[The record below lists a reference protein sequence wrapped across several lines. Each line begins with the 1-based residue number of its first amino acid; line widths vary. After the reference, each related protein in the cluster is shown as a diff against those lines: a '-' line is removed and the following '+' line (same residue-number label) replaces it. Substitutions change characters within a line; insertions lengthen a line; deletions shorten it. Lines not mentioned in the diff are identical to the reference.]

1 MGKNAGTVALADIKC
16 YRDKERT
23 DLVAEFKSFPEVRK
37 FLNVQAVGD
46 SLERASESGK
56 PSRGYYWRVENFRYG
71 DRSEMNMESVVKNHE
86 IQETIIDEKL
96 KNFIGASKDYISKDK
111 FFQTLAENK
120 SKFVK
125 RFPLDKLLD
134 IPIEEYIVLKANYPE
149 TYNDTFTYWLER
161 KEEIGGAIGG
171 GNSSKFY
178 IYMDTSGKYCIGYG
192 SKKRYIEGDELKYEY
207 NELISKIVKPIE
219 LAKEDNIQGIKELN
233 PPLWNMVL
241 LKILSIYVPDK
252 FIDIYSS
259 SVLVPLAEI
268 LNLDID
274 KSPENIIEINYLATK
289 KLREMDEFKDWE
301 MFKLSNFVWET
312 ISKAPRKITY
322 WALGHNYD
330 GNNILPDLIEK
341 NKIAVGY
348 FEEDLSDVIINKRT
362 LKEYLKENNCD
373 NNIIK
378 TLSSF
383 SEIKKGDIVILKSS
397 YTKGEKRNVSVFKV
411 SAIAEVLEDVNSGY
425 EYDEKLHHTL
435 SVKWISKEVREI
447 EGINY
452 LGTLTKIK
460 NDKILDIILNST
472 NLPHELQESISN
484 EVDELNE
491 DNKNF
496 ILYGPPGTGKTY
508 NVINKALE
516 IIDTEGY
523 LEMTE
528 DNNREAILN
537 QYKEL
542 VDKGQVAFCTFHQS
556 YGYEEFIEGLKSDGK
571 GNFVTEDG
579 ILKRI
584 AYNAAYE
591 GLKDEYKEDEV
602 SYDHKK
608 LKVNNYINKEK
619 AFKEAKKFV
628 LIIDE
633 INRGNISKIFGELIT
648 LLEEDKRIGTS
659 NQIVVNLP
667 YTKEKFSLPNNL
679 YIIGRMNT
687 SDKSIA
693 QIDIA
698 LRRRFIFEEMM
709 PNYEVLDEV
718 DGIKLDELLI
728 TINERVE
735 FLLDR
740 DHLIGHAYFVNC
752 NSYSDIINVVINKI
766 IPLLQEYF
774 YGDNEKVGMILGGIG
789 LSEDDK
795 YIVYKEEK
803 LASKIFK
810 GFKNISDIGSK
821 EFFRVKSNIGI
832 EELKNIYED

>member
-207 NELISKIVKPIE
+207 HELISKIVKSIE
-219 LAKEDNIQGIKELN
+219 FAKEDNIEEIKELN

-241 LKILSIYVPDK
+241 LKILSIYMPDK

-259 SVLVPLAEI
+259 AVLVPLAEI
-268 LNLDID
+268 LNLDTD
-274 KSPENIIEINYLATK
+274 KSPENIIAINYLATK
-289 KLREMDEFKDWE
+289 KLKAMDEFKEWE

-312 ISKAPRKITY
+312 IRKVPRKITY

-348 FEEDLSDVIINKRT
+348 FEEDLSDVIINKRA
-362 LKEYLKENNCD
+362 LKEYLKEHNYD
-373 NNIIK
+373 NNTIK
-378 TLSSF
+378 TLTNF

-397 YTKGEKRNVSVFKV
+397 YTKGEKRNISVFKV
-411 SAIAEVLEDVNSGY
+411 SAIAEVLEDVTSGY

-435 SVKWISKEVREI
+435 PVEWISKEVREF

-460 NDKILDIILNST
+460 NDKNLNTILN
-472 NLPHELQESISN
+472 N
-484 EVDELNE
+484 
-491 DNKNF
+491 
-496 ILYGPPGTGKTY
+496 
-508 NVINKALE
+508 
-516 IIDTEGY
+516 
-523 LEMTE
+523 
-528 DNNREAILN
+528 
-537 QYKEL
+537 
-542 VDKGQVAFCTFHQS
+542 
-556 YGYEEFIEGLKSDGK
+556 
-571 GNFVTEDG
+571 
-579 ILKRI
+579 
-584 AYNAAYE
+584 
-591 GLKDEYKEDEV
+591 LKDEYKEDEV
-602 SYDHKK
+602 SYDDKK
-608 LKVNNYINKEK
+608 VKVNNYINKER

-659 NQIVVNLP
+659 NQIVANLP

-679 YIIGRMNT
+679 YIIGTMNT

-709 PNYEVLDEV
+709 PDYDVLDEI
-718 DGIKLDELLI
+718 DGIELDKLLI
-728 TINERVE
+728 EINERIE

-740 DHLIGHAYFVNC
+740 DHLIGHAYFVSC

-803 LASKIFK
+803 SASKIFK

-821 EFFRVKSNIGI
+821 EFFIVKSNIGI

>member
-207 NELISKIVKPIE
+207 HELISKIVKSIE
-219 LAKEDNIQGIKELN
+219 FAKEDNIEEIKELN

-241 LKILSIYVPDK
+241 LKILSIYMPDK

-259 SVLVPLAEI
+259 AVLVPLAEI
-268 LNLDID
+268 LNLDTD
-274 KSPENIIEINYLATK
+274 KSPENIIAINYLATK
-289 KLREMDEFKDWE
+289 KLKAMDEFKEWE

-312 ISKAPRKITY
+312 IRKVPRKITY

-348 FEEDLSDVIINKRT
+348 FEEDLSDVIINKRA
-362 LKEYLKENNCD
+362 LKEYLKEHNYD
-373 NNIIK
+373 NNTIK
-378 TLSSF
+378 TLTNF

-397 YTKGEKRNVSVFKV
+397 YTKGEKRNISVFKV
-411 SAIAEVLEDVNSGY
+411 SAIAEVLEDVTSGY

-435 SVKWISKEVREI
+435 PVEWISKEVREF

-460 NDKILDIILNST
+460 NDKNLNTILN
-472 NLPHELQESISN
+472 N
-484 EVDELNE
+484 
-491 DNKNF
+491 
-496 ILYGPPGTGKTY
+496 
-508 NVINKALE
+508 
-516 IIDTEGY
+516 
-523 LEMTE
+523 
-528 DNNREAILN
+528 
-537 QYKEL
+537 
-542 VDKGQVAFCTFHQS
+542 
-556 YGYEEFIEGLKSDGK
+556 
-571 GNFVTEDG
+571 
-579 ILKRI
+579 
-584 AYNAAYE
+584 
-591 GLKDEYKEDEV
+591 LKDEYKEDEV
-602 SYDHKK
+602 SYDDKK
-608 LKVNNYINKEK
+608 VKVNNYINKER

-659 NQIVVNLP
+659 NQIVANLP

-679 YIIGRMNT
+679 YIIGTMNT

-709 PNYEVLDEV
+709 PDYDVLDEI
-718 DGIKLDELLI
+718 DGIELDKLLI
-728 TINERVE
+728 AINERVE

-752 NSYSDIINVVINKI
+752 NSYSDIINVVSNKI

-774 YGDNEKVGMILGGIG
+774 YGDNEKVGMVLGGIG
-789 LSEDDK
+789 SSEDDK

-803 LASKIFK
+803 SANKIFK

>member
-1 MGKNAGTVALADIKC
+1 
-16 YRDKERT
+16 
-23 DLVAEFKSFPEVRK
+23 
-37 FLNVQAVGD
+37 
-46 SLERASESGK
+46 
-56 PSRGYYWRVENFRYG
+56 
-71 DRSEMNMESVVKNHE
+71 
-86 IQETIIDEKL
+86 
-96 KNFIGASKDYISKDK
+96 
-111 FFQTLAENK
+111 
-120 SKFVK
+120 
-125 RFPLDKLLD
+125 
-134 IPIEEYIVLKANYPE
+134 
-149 TYNDTFTYWLER
+149 
-161 KEEIGGAIGG
+161 
-171 GNSSKFY
+171 
-178 IYMDTSGKYCIGYG
+178 
-192 SKKRYIEGDELKYEY
+192 
-207 NELISKIVKPIE
+207 
-219 LAKEDNIQGIKELN
+219 
-233 PPLWNMVL
+233 
-241 LKILSIYVPDK
+241 
-252 FIDIYSS
+252 
-259 SVLVPLAEI
+259 
-268 LNLDID
+268 
-274 KSPENIIEINYLATK
+274 
-289 KLREMDEFKDWE
+289 MDEFKEWE
-301 MFKLSNFVWET
+301 MFKISNFVWET

-330 GNNILPDLIEK
+330 GDNILPDLIEK

-373 NNIIK
+373 NNTIK
-378 TLSSF
+378 TLTNF

-397 YTKGEKRNVSVFKV
+397 YTKGEKRNISVLKV
-411 SAIAEVLEDVNSGY
+411 SAIAEVLEDVISGY

-435 SVKWISKEVREI
+435 PVEWISKEVREI

-460 NDKILDIILNST
+460 NDKNLNIILNNT
-472 NLPHELQESISN
+472 NLSEELEESISN
-484 EVDELNE
+484 EEDELNE

-516 IIDTEGY
+516 IIDPEGY
-523 LEMTE
+523 LEMAE

-584 AYNAAYE
+584 SYNAAYE
-591 GLKDEYKEDEV
+591 GLKDKYKEDEV
-602 SYDHKK
+602 SYDDKK
-608 LKVNNYINKEK
+608 LKVNNYINKERT
-619 AFKEAKKFV
+619 FKEAKKFV

-659 NQIVVNLP
+659 NQIVANLP

-679 YIIGRMNT
+679 YIIGTMNT

-709 PNYEVLDEV
+709 PDYDVLDEI
-718 DGIKLDELLI
+718 DGIELDKLLI
-728 TINERVE
+728 AINERVE

-752 NSYSDIINVVINKI
+752 NSYSDIINVVSNKI

-774 YGDNEKVGMILGGIG
+774 YGDNEKVGMVLGGIG
-789 LSEDDK
+789 SSEDDK

-803 LASKIFK
+803 SANKIFK

>member
-1 MGKNAGTVALADIKC
+1 
-16 YRDKERT
+16 
-23 DLVAEFKSFPEVRK
+23 
-37 FLNVQAVGD
+37 
-46 SLERASESGK
+46 
-56 PSRGYYWRVENFRYG
+56 
-71 DRSEMNMESVVKNHE
+71 
-86 IQETIIDEKL
+86 
-96 KNFIGASKDYISKDK
+96 
-111 FFQTLAENK
+111 
-120 SKFVK
+120 
-125 RFPLDKLLD
+125 
-134 IPIEEYIVLKANYPE
+134 
-149 TYNDTFTYWLER
+149 
-161 KEEIGGAIGG
+161 
-171 GNSSKFY
+171 
-178 IYMDTSGKYCIGYG
+178 MDTSGKYCIGYG

-207 NELISKIVKPIE
+207 HELISKIVKSIE
-219 LAKEDNIQGIKELN
+219 FAKEDNIEEIKELN

-241 LKILSIYVPDK
+241 LKILSIYMPDK

-259 SVLVPLAEI
+259 AVLVPLAEI
-268 LNLDID
+268 LNLDTD
-274 KSPENIIEINYLATK
+274 KSPENIIAINYLATK
-289 KLREMDEFKDWE
+289 KLKAMDEFKEWE

-312 ISKAPRKITY
+312 IRKVPRKITY

-348 FEEDLSDVIINKRT
+348 FEEDLSDVIINKRA
-362 LKEYLKENNCD
+362 LKEYLKEHNYD
-373 NNIIK
+373 NNTIK
-378 TLSSF
+378 TLTNF

-397 YTKGEKRNVSVFKV
+397 YTKGEKRNISVFKV
-411 SAIAEVLEDVNSGY
+411 SAIAEVLEDVTSGY

-435 SVKWISKEVREI
+435 PVEWISKEVREF

-460 NDKILDIILNST
+460 NDKNLNIILNNT
-472 NLPHELQESISN
+472 NLSDELHESISN
-484 EVDELNE
+484 EEDELNE

-508 NVINKALE
+508 NVINEALE
-516 IIDTEGY
+516 IIDPEGY
-523 LEMTE
+523 SEIAE
-528 DNNREAILN
+528 ENNREAILN
-537 QYKEL
+537 KYKEL
-542 VDKGQVAFCTFHQS
+542 VDKGQIDFCTFHQS

-602 SYDHKK
+602 SYDDKK
-608 LKVNNYINKEK
+608 VKVNNYINKER

-659 NQIVVNLP
+659 NQIVANLP

-679 YIIGRMNT
+679 YIIGTMNT

-709 PNYEVLDEV
+709 PDYDVLDEI
-718 DGIKLDELLI
+718 DGIELDKLLI
-728 TINERVE
+728 EINERIE

-752 NSYSDIINVVINKI
+752 NSYLDIINVVINKI

-774 YGDNEKVGMILGGIG
+774 YGDNERVGMILGGIG
-789 LSEDDK
+789 LSKNDK
-795 YIVYKEEK
+795 SIVYREEK
-803 LASKIFK
+803 SAEKIFK
-810 GFKNISDIGSK
+810 GFKNISDLGSK
-821 EFFRVKSNIGI
+821 EVFRVKTEIGI
-832 EELKNIYED
+832 EELKNIYE

>member
-1 MGKNAGTVALADIKC
+1 MGKYSGTVALADIKC

-23 DLVAEFKSFPEVRK
+23 DLVAEFKGFPEVRE
-37 FLNVQAVGD
+37 FLNVKSVGD
-46 SLERASESGK
+46 SLERASETGK
-56 PSRGYYWRVENFRYG
+56 PSRGYYWRVENLRYG
-71 DRSEMNMESVVKNHE
+71 ARSEMNMESVVKNRE
-86 IQETIIDEKL
+86 SQETIIDEKL
-96 KNFIGASKDYISKDK
+96 RKFIEASKDYISKDK
-111 FFQTLAENK
+111 FFETLEDNK
-120 SKFVK
+120 SKFIE
-125 RFPLDKLLD
+125 RFPLEKLMD
-134 IPIEEYIVLKANYPE
+134 MPIEEYIVLKANYPD
-149 TYNDTFTYWLER
+149 TYNDVFTYWLER
-161 KEEIGGAIGG
+161 KKEIGGAIGG
-171 GNSSKFY
+171 GNASKFY
-178 IYMDTSGKYCIGYG
+178 IYMDATGKYCIGYG
-192 SKKRYIEGDELKYEY
+192 NNKRYIEGDELKYEY
-207 NELISKIVKPIE
+207 NELISKIVKSIE
-219 LAKEDNIQGIKELN
+219 FAKEDNIEGIKELN

-289 KLREMDEFKDWE
+289 KLRAMDEFKEWE

-312 ISKAPRKITY
+312 ISK
-322 WALGHNYD
+322 
-330 GNNILPDLIEK
+330 
-341 NKIAVGY
+341 
-348 FEEDLSDVIINKRT
+348 
-362 LKEYLKENNCD
+362 
-373 NNIIK
+373 
-378 TLSSF
+378 
-383 SEIKKGDIVILKSS
+383 
-397 YTKGEKRNVSVFKV
+397 
-411 SAIAEVLEDVNSGY
+411 
-425 EYDEKLHHTL
+425 
-435 SVKWISKEVREI
+435 
-447 EGINY
+447 
-452 LGTLTKIK
+452 
-460 NDKILDIILNST
+460 ST
-472 NLPHELQESISN
+472 RSISN

-516 IIDTEGY
+516 IIDPEGY
-523 LEMTE
+523 SEMAE

-542 VDKGQVAFCTFHQS
+542 VDKGQIAFCTFHQS

-602 SYDHKK
+602 SYDDKK

-619 AFKEAKKFV
+619 TFKEAKKFV

-659 NQIVVNLP
+659 NQIVADLP

-679 YIIGRMNT
+679 YIIGTMNT

-709 PNYEVLDEV
+709 PNYEILDEI
-718 DGIKLDELLI
+718 DGIELDKLLI

-789 LSEDDK
+789 SSKDDK
-795 YIVYKEEK
+795 YIVYREEK
-803 LASKIFK
+803 SASKIFK

-821 EFFRVKSNIGI
+821 EFFRVKSNITI

>member
-1 MGKNAGTVALADIKC
+1 
-16 YRDKERT
+16 
-23 DLVAEFKSFPEVRK
+23 
-37 FLNVQAVGD
+37 
-46 SLERASESGK
+46 
-56 PSRGYYWRVENFRYG
+56 
-71 DRSEMNMESVVKNHE
+71 
-86 IQETIIDEKL
+86 
-96 KNFIGASKDYISKDK
+96 
-111 FFQTLAENK
+111 
-120 SKFVK
+120 
-125 RFPLDKLLD
+125 
-134 IPIEEYIVLKANYPE
+134 
-149 TYNDTFTYWLER
+149 
-161 KEEIGGAIGG
+161 
-171 GNSSKFY
+171 
-178 IYMDTSGKYCIGYG
+178 MDNTGRYCIGYG
-192 SKKRYIEGDELKYEY
+192 NKKRYVEGDELKYEY
-207 NELISKIVKPIE
+207 NELISKIVKSIE
-219 LAKEDNIQGIKELN
+219 FAKEDNIEGIKELN

-289 KLREMDEFKDWE
+289 KLREMDEFKEWE

-330 GNNILPDLIEK
+330 GDNILPDLIEK

-348 FEEDLSDVIINKRT
+348 FKEDLSDVIINKRT

-397 YTKGEKRNVSVFKV
+397 YTKGEKRNISVFKV

-425 EYDEKLHHTL
+425 EYDEKLHHTIP
-435 SVKWISKEVREI
+435 VKWISKEVREI

-460 NDKILDIILNST
+460 NEKILDIILNNT

-516 IIDTEGY
+516 IIDPEGY
-523 LEMTE
+523 SEIAE
-528 DNNREAILN
+528 NNNREAMLN
-537 QYKEL
+537 KYKEL
-542 VDKGQVAFCTFHQS
+542 VYKEQIAFCTFHQS

-579 ILKRI
+579 ILKKI

-602 SYDHKK
+602 SYDDKK
-608 LKVNNYINKEK
+608 LKVKNHINKEK

-667 YTKEKFSLPNNL
+667 YTKEKFSLTNNL
-679 YIIGRMNT
+679 YIIGTMNT

-709 PNYEVLDEV
+709 PDYDVLDEI
-718 DGIKLDELLI
+718 DGIELDKLLI

-789 LSEDDK
+789 SSEDDK

-803 LASKIFK
+803 SANKIFK

>member
-1 MGKNAGTVALADIKC
+1 
-16 YRDKERT
+16 
-23 DLVAEFKSFPEVRK
+23 
-37 FLNVQAVGD
+37 
-46 SLERASESGK
+46 
-56 PSRGYYWRVENFRYG
+56 
-71 DRSEMNMESVVKNHE
+71 MNMESVIKNRE
-86 IQETIIDEKL
+86 SQGTIINEKL
-96 KNFIGASKDYISKDK
+96 RKFIEAAKDYISKDK
-111 FFQTLAENK
+111 FFEILKDNK
-120 SKFVK
+120 SKFIE

-134 IPIEEYIVLKANYPE
+134 MPIEEYIVLKANYPD
-149 TYNDTFTYWLER
+149 TYNDVFTYWLER
-161 KEEIGGAIGG
+161 KKEIGGAIGG
-171 GNSSKFY
+171 GNASKFY
-178 IYMDTSGKYCIGYG
+178 IYMDNTGRYCIGYG
-192 SKKRYIEGDELKYEY
+192 NKKRYVEGDELKYEY
-207 NELISKIVKPIE
+207 NELISKIVKSID

-289 KLREMDEFKDWE
+289 KLREMDEFKEWE

-378 TLSSF
+378 TITNF

-397 YTKGEKRNVSVFKV
+397 YTKGEKRNISVFKV

-425 EYDEKLHHTL
+425 EYDEKLHHTIP
-435 SVKWISKEVREI
+435 VKWISKEVREI

-460 NDKILDIILNST
+460 NEKILDIILNNT
-472 NLPHELQESISN
+472 NLPHEPQGSIFN

-516 IIDTEGY
+516 IIDPEGY
-523 LEMTE
+523 LEMAE

-591 GLKDEYKEDEV
+591 GLKNEYKENESNYED
-602 SYDHKK
+602 KK
-608 LKVNNYINKEK
+608 AKVNNYINKEK

-659 NQIVVNLP
+659 NQIVANLP

-679 YIIGRMNT
+679 YIIGTMNT

-709 PNYEVLDEV
+709 PDYEVLDEV
-718 DGIKLDELLI
+718 DGIELDKLLI
-728 TINERVE
+728 TINERIE

-740 DHLIGHAYFVNC
+740 DHLIGHAYFVSC

-803 LASKIFK
+803 SASKIFK

>member
-1 MGKNAGTVALADIKC
+1 
-16 YRDKERT
+16 
-23 DLVAEFKSFPEVRK
+23 
-37 FLNVQAVGD
+37 
-46 SLERASESGK
+46 
-56 PSRGYYWRVENFRYG
+56 
-71 DRSEMNMESVVKNHE
+71 MNMESVIKNRE
-86 IQETIIDEKL
+86 SQGTIIYEKL
-96 KNFIGASKDYISKDK
+96 RKFIEASKDYISKDK
-111 FFQTLAENK
+111 FFETLAENK
-120 SKFVK
+120 SKFVE

-134 IPIEEYIVLKANYPE
+134 MPIEEYIVLKANYPE
-149 TYNDTFTYWLER
+149 TYNDVFTYWLER

-171 GNSSKFY
+171 GNASKFY
-178 IYMDTSGKYCIGYG
+178 IYMDATGKYCIGYG
-192 SKKRYIEGDELKYEY
+192 NNKRYIEGDELKYEY
-207 NELISKIVKPIE
+207 NELISKIVKSIE

-289 KLREMDEFKDWE
+289 KLREMDEFKEWE

-378 TLSSF
+378 TITNF

-397 YTKGEKRNVSVFKV
+397 YTKGEKRNISVFKV

-425 EYDEKLHHTL
+425 EYDEKLHHTIP
-435 SVKWISKEVREI
+435 VKWISKEVREI

-460 NDKILDIILNST
+460 NEKILDIILNNT
-472 NLPHELQESISN
+472 NLPHEPQGSIFN

-516 IIDTEGY
+516 IIDPEGY
-523 LEMTE
+523 LEMAE

-591 GLKDEYKEDEV
+591 GLKNEYKENESNYED
-602 SYDHKK
+602 KK
-608 LKVNNYINKEK
+608 AKVNNYINKEK

-659 NQIVVNLP
+659 NQIVANLP

-679 YIIGRMNT
+679 YIIGTMNT

-709 PNYEVLDEV
+709 PDYEVLDEV

-728 TINERVE
+728 TINERIE

-740 DHLIGHAYFVNC
+740 DHLIGHAYFVSC

-789 LSEDDK
+789 SSEDDK

-803 LASKIFK
+803 SANKIFK

>member
-1 MGKNAGTVALADIKC
+1 MGKYSGTVALADIKC

-23 DLVAEFKSFPEVRK
+23 DLVAEFKSFPEVK
-37 FLNVQAVGD
+37 EFLKVTNVGT

-56 PSRGYYWRVENFRYG
+56 PSRGYYWRVENLRYG
-71 DRSEMNMESVVKNHE
+71 ARSEMNMESVVKNRE
-86 IQETIIDEKL
+86 SQETIIDEKL
-96 KNFIGASKDYISKDK
+96 RKFIEASKDYISKDK
-111 FFQTLAENK
+111 FFETLEDNK
-120 SKFVK
+120 SKFIE
-125 RFPLDKLLD
+125 RFPLEKLVD
-134 IPIEEYIVLKANYPE
+134 MPIEEYIVLKANYPD
-149 TYNDTFTYWLER
+149 TYNDVFTYWLER
-161 KEEIGGAIGG
+161 KKEIGGAIGG
-171 GNSSKFY
+171 GNASKFY
-178 IYMDTSGKYCIGYG
+178 IYMDNTGRYCIGYG
-192 SKKRYIEGDELKYEY
+192 NKKRYVEGDELKYEY
-207 NELISKIVKPIE
+207 NELISKIVKSIE
-219 LAKEDNIQGIKELN
+219 LAKEDNIEGIKELN

-259 SVLVPLAEI
+259 SVLIPLAEI

-289 KLREMDEFKDWE
+289 RLREMDEFKEWE
-301 MFKLSNFVWET
+301 MFKLSNLVWET
-312 ISKAPRKITY
+312 ISK
-322 WALGHNYD
+322 
-330 GNNILPDLIEK
+330 
-341 NKIAVGY
+341 
-348 FEEDLSDVIINKRT
+348 
-362 LKEYLKENNCD
+362 
-373 NNIIK
+373 
-378 TLSSF
+378 
-383 SEIKKGDIVILKSS
+383 
-397 YTKGEKRNVSVFKV
+397 
-411 SAIAEVLEDVNSGY
+411 
-425 EYDEKLHHTL
+425 
-435 SVKWISKEVREI
+435 
-447 EGINY
+447 
-452 LGTLTKIK
+452 
-460 NDKILDIILNST
+460 ST
-472 NLPHELQESISN
+472 RSISN

-516 IIDTEGY
+516 IIDPEGY
-523 LEMTE
+523 SEIAA
-528 DNNREAILN
+528 DNDRETILN
-537 QYKEL
+537 KYKEL
-542 VDKGQVAFCTFHQS
+542 VDKGQIAFCTFHQS

-602 SYDHKK
+602 SYDDKK
-608 LKVNNYINKEK
+608 RKVNNYINKEK

-659 NQIVVNLP
+659 NQIVANLP

-679 YIIGRMNT
+679 YIIGTMNT

-709 PNYEVLDEV
+709 PNYEILDEI
-718 DGIKLDELLI
+718 DGIELDKLLI

-789 LSEDDK
+789 SSKHDK
-795 YIVYKEEK
+795 YIVYREEK
-803 LASKIFK
+803 SANKIFK

-821 EFFRVKSNIGI
+821 EFFIVKSDITI

>member
-1 MGKNAGTVALADIKC
+1 MAHKLSIK
-16 YRDKERT
+16 YNRDKERT

-718 DGIKLDELLI
+718 YGIKLDELLI

>member
-1 MGKNAGTVALADIKC
+1 MGKKAGTVALADIKC

-207 NELISKIVKPIE
+207 HELISKIVKSIE
-219 LAKEDNIQGIKELN
+219 FAKEDNIEEIKELN

-241 LKILSIYVPDK
+241 LKILSIYMPDK

-259 SVLVPLAEI
+259 AVLVPLAEI
-268 LNLDID
+268 LNLDTD
-274 KSPENIIEINYLATK
+274 KSPENIIAINYLATK
-289 KLREMDEFKDWE
+289 KLKAMDEFKKWE

-312 ISKAPRKITY
+312 ISKDTR
-322 WALGHNYD
+322 
-330 GNNILPDLIEK
+330 
-341 NKIAVGY
+341 
-348 FEEDLSDVIINKRT
+348 
-362 LKEYLKENNCD
+362 
-373 NNIIK
+373 
-378 TLSSF
+378 
-383 SEIKKGDIVILKSS
+383 
-397 YTKGEKRNVSVFKV
+397 
-411 SAIAEVLEDVNSGY
+411 
-425 EYDEKLHHTL
+425 
-435 SVKWISKEVREI
+435 
-447 EGINY
+447 
-452 LGTLTKIK
+452 
-460 NDKILDIILNST
+460 
-472 NLPHELQESISN
+472 SISN
-484 EVDELNE
+484 EIDELNE

-516 IIDTEGY
+516 IIDPEGY
-523 LEMTE
+523 SEIAE
-528 DNNREAILN
+528 ENNRETILN
-537 QYKEL
+537 KYKEL
-542 VDKGQVAFCTFHQS
+542 VDKGQIDFCTFHQS

-591 GLKDEYKEDEV
+591 GLKDEYKEDEG
-602 SYDHKK
+602 SYDDKK
-608 LKVNNYINKEK
+608 VKVNNYINKER

-659 NQIVVNLP
+659 NQIVANLP

-679 YIIGRMNT
+679 YIIGTMNT

-709 PNYEVLDEV
+709 PDYDVLDEI
-718 DGIKLDELLI
+718 DGIELDKLLI
-728 TINERVE
+728 EINERIE

-752 NSYSDIINVVINKI
+752 NSYLDIINVVINKI

-774 YGDNEKVGMILGGIG
+774 YGDNERVGMILGGIG
-789 LSEDDK
+789 LSKNDK
-795 YIVYKEEK
+795 SIVYREEK
-803 LASKIFK
+803 SAEKIFK
-810 GFKNISDIGSK
+810 GFKNISDLGSK
-821 EFFRVKSNIGI
+821 EVFRVKTEIGI
-832 EELKNIYED
+832 EELKNIYE

>member
-1 MGKNAGTVALADIKC
+1 
-16 YRDKERT
+16 
-23 DLVAEFKSFPEVRK
+23 
-37 FLNVQAVGD
+37 
-46 SLERASESGK
+46 
-56 PSRGYYWRVENFRYG
+56 
-71 DRSEMNMESVVKNHE
+71 MNMESVVKNHE

-178 IYMDTSGKYCIGYG
+178 IYMDASGKYCIGYG
-192 SKKRYIEGDELKYEY
+192 DKKRYIEGDELKYEY
-207 NELISKIVKPIE
+207 HELISKIVKSIE
-219 LAKEDNIQGIKELN
+219 FAKEDNIEEIKELN

-241 LKILSIYVPDK
+241 LKILSIYMPDK

-259 SVLVPLAEI
+259 AVLVPLAEI
-268 LNLDID
+268 LNLDTD
-274 KSPENIIEINYLATK
+274 KSPENIIAINYLATK
-289 KLREMDEFKDWE
+289 KLKAMDEFKEWE

-312 ISKAPRKITY
+312 IRKVPRKITY

-348 FEEDLSDVIINKRT
+348 FEEDLSDVIINKRA
-362 LKEYLKENNCD
+362 LKEYLKEHNYD
-373 NNIIK
+373 NNTIK
-378 TLSSF
+378 TLTNF

-397 YTKGEKRNVSVFKV
+397 YTKGEKRNISVFKV
-411 SAIAEVLEDVNSGY
+411 SAIAEVLEDVTSGY

-435 SVKWISKEVREI
+435 PVEWISKEVREF

-460 NDKILDIILNST
+460 NDKNLNIILNNT
-472 NLPHELQESISN
+472 NLSDELHESISN
-484 EVDELNE
+484 EEDELNE

-516 IIDTEGY
+516 IIDHEGY
-523 LEMTE
+523 SEIAE
-528 DNNREAILN
+528 ENNREAILN
-537 QYKEL
+537 KYKEL
-542 VDKGQVAFCTFHQS
+542 VDKGQIDFCTFHQS

-602 SYDHKK
+602 SYDDKK
-608 LKVNNYINKEK
+608 VKVNNYINKER

-659 NQIVVNLP
+659 NQIVANLP

-679 YIIGRMNT
+679 YIIGTMNT

-709 PNYEVLDEV
+709 PDYDVLDEI
-718 DGIKLDELLI
+718 DGIELDKLLI
-728 TINERVE
+728 EINERIE

-752 NSYSDIINVVINKI
+752 NSYLDIINVVINKI

-774 YGDNEKVGMILGGIG
+774 YGDNERVGMILGGIG
-789 LSEDDK
+789 LSKNDK
-795 YIVYKEEK
+795 SIVYREEK
-803 LASKIFK
+803 SAEKIFK
-810 GFKNISDIGSK
+810 GFKNISDLGSK
-821 EFFRVKSNIGI
+821 EVFRVKTEIGI
-832 EELKNIYED
+832 EELKNIYE

>member
-1 MGKNAGTVALADIKC
+1 MGKYGGLVTLADIKC

-56 PSRGYYWRVENFRYG
+56 PSRGYYWRVENLRYG

-125 RFPLDKLLD
+125 RFPLYKLLD

-178 IYMDTSGKYCIGYG
+178 IYMDASGKYCIGYG
-192 SKKRYIEGDELKYEY
+192 DKKRYIEGDELKYEY
-207 NELISKIVKPIE
+207 HELISKIVKSIE
-219 LAKEDNIQGIKELN
+219 FAKEDNIEEIKELN

-241 LKILSIYVPDK
+241 LKILSIYMPDK

-259 SVLVPLAEI
+259 AVLVPLAEI
-268 LNLDID
+268 LNLDTD
-274 KSPENIIEINYLATK
+274 KSPENIIAINYLATK
-289 KLREMDEFKDWE
+289 KLKAMDEFKEWE

-312 ISKAPRKITY
+312 IRKVPRKITY

-348 FEEDLSDVIINKRT
+348 FEEDLSDVIINKRA
-362 LKEYLKENNCD
+362 LKEYLKEHNYD
-373 NNIIK
+373 NNTIK
-378 TLSSF
+378 TLTNF

-397 YTKGEKRNVSVFKV
+397 YTKGEKRNISVFKV
-411 SAIAEVLEDVNSGY
+411 SAIAEVLEDVTSGY

-435 SVKWISKEVREI
+435 PVEWISKEVREF

-460 NDKILDIILNST
+460 NDKNLNIILNNT
-472 NLPHELQESISN
+472 NLSDELHESISN
-484 EVDELNE
+484 EEDELNE

-516 IIDTEGY
+516 IIDPEGY
-523 LEMTE
+523 SEIAE
-528 DNNREAILN
+528 ENNREAILN
-537 QYKEL
+537 KYKEL
-542 VDKGQVAFCTFHQS
+542 VDKGQIDFCTFHQS

-602 SYDHKK
+602 SYDDKK
-608 LKVNNYINKEK
+608 VKVNNYINKER

-659 NQIVVNLP
+659 NQIVANLP

-679 YIIGRMNT
+679 YIIGTMNT

-709 PNYEVLDEV
+709 PDYDVLDEI
-718 DGIKLDELLI
+718 DGIELDKLLI
-728 TINERVE
+728 EINERIE

-752 NSYSDIINVVINKI
+752 NSYLDIINVVINKI

-774 YGDNEKVGMILGGIG
+774 YGDNERVGMILGGIG
-789 LSEDDK
+789 LSKNDK
-795 YIVYKEEK
+795 SIVYREEK
-803 LASKIFK
+803 SAEKIFK
-810 GFKNISDIGSK
+810 SFKNISDLGSK
-821 EFFRVKSNIGI
+821 EVFRVKTEIGI
-832 EELKNIYED
+832 EELKNIYE

>member
-1 MGKNAGTVALADIKC
+1 
-16 YRDKERT
+16 
-23 DLVAEFKSFPEVRK
+23 
-37 FLNVQAVGD
+37 
-46 SLERASESGK
+46 
-56 PSRGYYWRVENFRYG
+56 
-71 DRSEMNMESVVKNHE
+71 
-86 IQETIIDEKL
+86 
-96 KNFIGASKDYISKDK
+96 
-111 FFQTLAENK
+111 
-120 SKFVK
+120 
-125 RFPLDKLLD
+125 
-134 IPIEEYIVLKANYPE
+134 
-149 TYNDTFTYWLER
+149 
-161 KEEIGGAIGG
+161 
-171 GNSSKFY
+171 
-178 IYMDTSGKYCIGYG
+178 
-192 SKKRYIEGDELKYEY
+192 
-207 NELISKIVKPIE
+207 
-219 LAKEDNIQGIKELN
+219 
-233 PPLWNMVL
+233 
-241 LKILSIYVPDK
+241 
-252 FIDIYSS
+252 
-259 SVLVPLAEI
+259 
-268 LNLDID
+268 
-274 KSPENIIEINYLATK
+274 
-289 KLREMDEFKDWE
+289 MDEFKEWE

-330 GNNILPDLIEK
+330 GDNILPDLIEK

-373 NNIIK
+373 NNTIK
-378 TLSSF
+378 TLTNF

-397 YTKGEKRNVSVFKV
+397 YTKGEKRNISVLKV
-411 SAIAEVLEDVNSGY
+411 SAIAEVLEDVISGY

-435 SVKWISKEVREI
+435 PVEWISKEVREI

-460 NDKILDIILNST
+460 NDKNLNIILNNT
-472 NLPHELQESISN
+472 NLSEELEESISN
-484 EVDELNE
+484 EEDELNE

-516 IIDTEGY
+516 IIDPEGY
-523 LEMTE
+523 LEMAE

-571 GNFVTEDG
+571 GNFVTKDG

-584 AYNAAYE
+584 SYNAAYE
-591 GLKDEYKEDEV
+591 GLKDKYKEDEV
-602 SYDHKK
+602 SYDDKK
-608 LKVNNYINKEK
+608 LKVNNYINKERT
-619 AFKEAKKFV
+619 FKEAKKFV

-659 NQIVVNLP
+659 NQIVANLP

-679 YIIGRMNT
+679 YIIGTMNT

-709 PNYEVLDEV
+709 PDYDVLDEI
-718 DGIKLDELLI
+718 DGIELDKLLI
-728 TINERVE
+728 AINERVE

-752 NSYSDIINVVINKI
+752 NSYSDIINVVSNKI

-774 YGDNEKVGMILGGIG
+774 YGDNEKVGMVLGGIG
-789 LSEDDK
+789 SSEDDK

-803 LASKIFK
+803 SANKIFK

>member
-56 PSRGYYWRVENFRYG
+56 PSRGYYWRVENLRYG

-111 FFQTLAENK
+111 FFEILKDNK
-120 SKFVK
+120 SKFIE
-125 RFPLDKLLD
+125 RFSLDKLLD
-134 IPIEEYIVLKANYPE
+134 MPIEEYIVLKANYPD
-149 TYNDTFTYWLER
+149 TYNDVFTYWLER
-161 KEEIGGAIGG
+161 KKEIGGAIGG
-171 GNSSKFY
+171 GNASKFY
-178 IYMDTSGKYCIGYG
+178 IYMDNTGRYCIGYG
-192 SKKRYIEGDELKYEY
+192 NKKRYVEGDELKYEY
-207 NELISKIVKPIE
+207 NELISKIVKSID
-219 LAKEDNIQGIKELN
+219 LAKEDNIQGIKDLN

-241 LKILSIYVPDK
+241 LKILLIYVPDK

-312 ISKAPRKITY
+312 ISKDTR
-322 WALGHNYD
+322 
-330 GNNILPDLIEK
+330 
-341 NKIAVGY
+341 
-348 FEEDLSDVIINKRT
+348 
-362 LKEYLKENNCD
+362 
-373 NNIIK
+373 
-378 TLSSF
+378 
-383 SEIKKGDIVILKSS
+383 
-397 YTKGEKRNVSVFKV
+397 
-411 SAIAEVLEDVNSGY
+411 
-425 EYDEKLHHTL
+425 
-435 SVKWISKEVREI
+435 
-447 EGINY
+447 
-452 LGTLTKIK
+452 
-460 NDKILDIILNST
+460 
-472 NLPHELQESISN
+472 SISN
-484 EVDELNE
+484 EVDELNEE

-516 IIDTEGY
+516 IIDPEGY
-523 LEMTE
+523 LEMSE

-542 VDKGQVAFCTFHQS
+542 VDKGQIAFCTFHQS

-591 GLKDEYKEDEV
+591 GLKNEYKENESNYED
-602 SYDHKK
+602 KK
-608 LKVNNYINKEK
+608 AKVNNYINKEK

-659 NQIVVNLP
+659 NQIVANLP

-679 YIIGRMNT
+679 YIIGTMNT

-709 PNYEVLDEV
+709 PDYEVLDEV
-718 DGIKLDELLI
+718 DGIELDKLLI
-728 TINERVE
+728 TINERIE

-740 DHLIGHAYFVNC
+740 DHLIGHAYFVSC

-803 LASKIFK
+803 SASKIFK

>member
-1 MGKNAGTVALADIKC
+1 MGNKGRTACLADIKC

-23 DLVAEFKSFPEVRK
+23 DLVAEFKSFPEVK
-37 FLNVQAVGD
+37 EFLKVTNVGT

-56 PSRGYYWRVENFRYG
+56 PSRGYYWRVENLRYG
-71 DRSEMNMESVVKNHE
+71 ARSEMNMESVVKNRE
-86 IQETIIDEKL
+86 SQETIIDEKL
-96 KNFIGASKDYISKDK
+96 RKFIEASKDYISKDK
-111 FFQTLAENK
+111 FFETLEDNK
-120 SKFVK
+120 SKFIE
-125 RFPLDKLLD
+125 RFPLEKLVD
-134 IPIEEYIVLKANYPE
+134 MPIEEYIVLKANYPD
-149 TYNDTFTYWLER
+149 TYNDVFTYWLER
-161 KEEIGGAIGG
+161 KKEIGGAIGG
-171 GNSSKFY
+171 GNASKFY
-178 IYMDTSGKYCIGYG
+178 IYMDATGKYCIGYG
-192 SKKRYIEGDELKYEY
+192 NNKRYIEGDELKYEY
-207 NELISKIVKPIE
+207 NELIYKIVKSIE
-219 LAKEDNIQGIKELN
+219 FAKEDNIEGIKELN

-289 KLREMDEFKDWE
+289 KLRAMDEFKEWE

-312 ISKAPRKITY
+312 ISK
-322 WALGHNYD
+322 
-330 GNNILPDLIEK
+330 
-341 NKIAVGY
+341 
-348 FEEDLSDVIINKRT
+348 
-362 LKEYLKENNCD
+362 
-373 NNIIK
+373 
-378 TLSSF
+378 
-383 SEIKKGDIVILKSS
+383 
-397 YTKGEKRNVSVFKV
+397 
-411 SAIAEVLEDVNSGY
+411 
-425 EYDEKLHHTL
+425 
-435 SVKWISKEVREI
+435 
-447 EGINY
+447 
-452 LGTLTKIK
+452 
-460 NDKILDIILNST
+460 ST
-472 NLPHELQESISN
+472 RSISN

-516 IIDTEGY
+516 IIDSEGY
-523 LEMTE
+523 LEMAE

-602 SYDHKK
+602 SYDDKK

-659 NQIVVNLP
+659 NQIVANLP

-679 YIIGRMNT
+679 YIIGTMNT

-709 PNYEVLDEV
+709 PNYDILDET
-718 DGIKLDELLI
+718 DGIELDRLLN

-752 NSYSDIINVVINKI
+752 KSASDVINVIVNKVV
-766 IPLLQEYF
+766 PLLQEYF

-789 LSEDDK
+789 SSKHDK
-795 YIVYKEEK
+795 YIVYREEK
-803 LASKIFK
+803 SASKIFK
-810 GFKNISDIGSK
+810 GFRNIGDIGSK
-821 EFFRVKSNIGI
+821 EFFIVKSDITI

>member
-86 IQETIIDEKL
+86 IQETIMDEKL

-171 GNSSKFY
+171 GNASKFY
-178 IYMDTSGKYCIGYG
+178 IYMDNTGRYCIGYG
-192 SKKRYIEGDELKYEY
+192 NKKRYVEGDELKYEY
-207 NELISKIVKPIE
+207 NELISKIVKSID
-219 LAKEDNIQGIKELN
+219 LAKEDNIQGIKDLN

-241 LKILSIYVPDK
+241 LKILSIYMPDK

-259 SVLVPLAEI
+259 AVLVPLAEI
-268 LNLDID
+268 LNLDTD
-274 KSPENIIEINYLATK
+274 KSPENIIAINYLATK
-289 KLREMDEFKDWE
+289 KLKAMDEFKKWE

-312 ISKAPRKITY
+312 ISKDTR
-322 WALGHNYD
+322 
-330 GNNILPDLIEK
+330 
-341 NKIAVGY
+341 
-348 FEEDLSDVIINKRT
+348 
-362 LKEYLKENNCD
+362 
-373 NNIIK
+373 
-378 TLSSF
+378 
-383 SEIKKGDIVILKSS
+383 
-397 YTKGEKRNVSVFKV
+397 
-411 SAIAEVLEDVNSGY
+411 
-425 EYDEKLHHTL
+425 
-435 SVKWISKEVREI
+435 
-447 EGINY
+447 
-452 LGTLTKIK
+452 
-460 NDKILDIILNST
+460 
-472 NLPHELQESISN
+472 SISN
-484 EVDELNE
+484 EVDELNEE

-496 ILYGPPGTGKTY
+496 ILYGPPGTGKNY

-516 IIDTEGY
+516 IIDPEGY
-523 LEMTE
+523 SEIAE
-528 DNNREAILN
+528 ENNRETILN
-537 QYKEL
+537 KYKEL
-542 VDKGQVAFCTFHQS
+542 VDKGQIDFCTFHQS

-602 SYDHKK
+602 SYDDKK
-608 LKVNNYINKEK
+608 VKVNNYINKER

-648 LLEEDKRIGTS
+648 FLEEDKRIVTS
-659 NQIVVNLP
+659 NQIVANLP

-679 YIIGRMNT
+679 YIIGTMNT

-709 PNYEVLDEV
+709 PDYDVLDEI
-718 DGIKLDELLI
+718 DGIELDKLLI
-728 TINERVE
+728 EINERIE

-752 NSYSDIINVVINKI
+752 NSYLDIINVVINKI

-774 YGDNEKVGMILGGIG
+774 YGDNERVGMILGGIG
-789 LSEDDK
+789 LSKNDK
-795 YIVYKEEK
+795 SIVYREEK
-803 LASKIFK
+803 SAEKIFK
-810 GFKNISDIGSK
+810 GFKNISDLGSK
-821 EFFRVKSNIGI
+821 EVFRVKTEIGI
-832 EELKNIYED
+832 EELKNIYE

>member
-1 MGKNAGTVALADIKC
+1 MPLEKN
-16 YRDKERT
+16 
-23 DLVAEFKSFPEVRK
+23 
-37 FLNVQAVGD
+37 
-46 SLERASESGK
+46 
-56 PSRGYYWRVENFRYG
+56 
-71 DRSEMNMESVVKNHE
+71 
-86 IQETIIDEKL
+86 
-96 KNFIGASKDYISKDK
+96 
-111 FFQTLAENK
+111 
-120 SKFVK
+120 
-125 RFPLDKLLD
+125 
-134 IPIEEYIVLKANYPE
+134 
-149 TYNDTFTYWLER
+149 
-161 KEEIGGAIGG
+161 
-171 GNSSKFY
+171 
-178 IYMDTSGKYCIGYG
+178 CIGYG
-192 SKKRYIEGDELKYEY
+192 DKKRYIEGDELKYEY
-207 NELISKIVKPIE
+207 HELISKIVKSIE
-219 LAKEDNIQGIKELN
+219 FAKEDNIEEIKELN

-259 SVLVPLAEI
+259 AVLVPLAEI
-268 LNLDID
+268 LNLDTD
-274 KSPENIIEINYLATK
+274 KSPENIIAINYLSTK
-289 KLREMDEFKDWE
+289 KLKAMDEFKEWE

-312 ISKAPRKITY
+312 IRKVPRKITY

-348 FEEDLSDVIINKRT
+348 FEEDLSDVIINKRA
-362 LKEYLKENNCD
+362 LKEYLKEHNYD
-373 NNIIK
+373 NNTIK
-378 TLSSF
+378 TLTNF

-397 YTKGEKRNVSVFKV
+397 YTKGEKRNISVFKV
-411 SAIAEVLEDVNSGY
+411 SAIAEVLEDVTSGY

-435 SVKWISKEVREI
+435 PVEWISKEVREF

-460 NDKILDIILNST
+460 NDKNLNIILNNT
-472 NLPHELQESISN
+472 NLSDELHESISN
-484 EVDELNE
+484 EEDELNE

-496 ILYGPPGTGKTY
+496 ILYGHPGTGKTY

-516 IIDTEGY
+516 IIDPEGY
-523 LEMTE
+523 SEIAE
-528 DNNREAILN
+528 ENNREAILN
-537 QYKEL
+537 KYKEL
-542 VDKGQVAFCTFHQS
+542 VDKGQIDFCTFHQS

-602 SYDHKK
+602 SYDDKK
-608 LKVNNYINKEK
+608 VKVNNYINKER

-659 NQIVVNLP
+659 NQIVANLL

-679 YIIGRMNT
+679 YIIGTMNT

-709 PNYEVLDEV
+709 PDYDVLDEI
-718 DGIKLDELLI
+718 DGIELDKLLI
-728 TINERVE
+728 EINERIE

-752 NSYSDIINVVINKI
+752 NSYLDIINVVINKI

-774 YGDNEKVGMILGGIG
+774 YGDNERVGMILGGI
-789 LSEDDK
+789 
-795 YIVYKEEK
+795 
-803 LASKIFK
+803 
-810 GFKNISDIGSK
+810 
-821 EFFRVKSNIGI
+821 
-832 EELKNIYED
+832 

>member
-56 PSRGYYWRVENFRYG
+56 PSRGYYWRVENLRYG
-71 DRSEMNMESVVKNHE
+71 ARSEMNMESVIKNRE
-86 IQETIIDEKL
+86 SQGTIIYEKL
-96 KNFIGASKDYISKDK
+96 RKFIEASKDYISKDK
-111 FFQTLAENK
+111 FFETLEDNK
-120 SKFVK
+120 SKFIE
-125 RFPLDKLLD
+125 RFPLEKLMD
-134 IPIEEYIVLKANYPE
+134 MPIEEYIVLKANYPD
-149 TYNDTFTYWLER
+149 TYNDVFTYWLER
-161 KEEIGGAIGG
+161 KKEIGGAIGG
-171 GNSSKFY
+171 GNASKFY
-178 IYMDTSGKYCIGYG
+178 IYMDATGKYCIGYG
-192 SKKRYIEGDELKYEY
+192 NNKRYIEGDELKYEY
-207 NELISKIVKPIE
+207 NELISKIVKSIE
-219 LAKEDNIQGIKELN
+219 FAKEDNIEGIKELN

-289 KLREMDEFKDWE
+289 KLRAMDEFKEWE

-312 ISKAPRKITY
+312 ISK
-322 WALGHNYD
+322 
-330 GNNILPDLIEK
+330 
-341 NKIAVGY
+341 
-348 FEEDLSDVIINKRT
+348 
-362 LKEYLKENNCD
+362 
-373 NNIIK
+373 
-378 TLSSF
+378 
-383 SEIKKGDIVILKSS
+383 
-397 YTKGEKRNVSVFKV
+397 
-411 SAIAEVLEDVNSGY
+411 
-425 EYDEKLHHTL
+425 
-435 SVKWISKEVREI
+435 
-447 EGINY
+447 
-452 LGTLTKIK
+452 
-460 NDKILDIILNST
+460 ST
-472 NLPHELQESISN
+472 RSISN

-516 IIDTEGY
+516 IIDPEGY
-523 LEMTE
+523 SEMAE

-542 VDKGQVAFCTFHQS
+542 VDKGQIAFCTFHQS

-579 ILKRI
+579 ILKTI
-584 AYNAAYE
+584 SYNAAYE
-591 GLKDEYKEDEV
+591 ALKDEYKEEEED
-602 SYDHKK
+602 YLDKK
-608 LKVNNYINKEK
+608 LKVNEFINKEK

-633 INRGNISKIFGELIT
+633 INRGNISKVFGELIT

-667 YTKEKFSLPNNL
+667 YTKEKFSIPNNL
-679 YIIGRMNT
+679 YIIGTMNT

-709 PNYEVLDEV
+709 PNYDILDET
-718 DGIKLDELLI
+718 DGIELDRLLN

-752 NSYSDIINVVINKI
+752 KSASDVINVIVNKVV
-766 IPLLQEYF
+766 PLLQEYF

-789 LSEDDK
+789 SSKHDK
-795 YIVYKEEK
+795 YIVYREEK
-803 LASKIFK
+803 SANKIFK
-810 GFKNISDIGSK
+810 GFRNIGDIGSK
-821 EFFRVKSNIGI
+821 EFFIVKSDITI

>member
-56 PSRGYYWRVENFRYG
+56 PSRGYYWRVENLRYG
-71 DRSEMNMESVVKNHE
+71 ARSEMNMESVIKNRE
-86 IQETIIDEKL
+86 SQGTIIYEKL
-96 KNFIGASKDYISKDK
+96 RKFIEASKDYISKDK
-111 FFQTLAENK
+111 FFETLEDNK
-120 SKFVK
+120 SKFIE
-125 RFPLDKLLD
+125 RFPLEKLMD
-134 IPIEEYIVLKANYPE
+134 MPIEEYIVLKANYPD
-149 TYNDTFTYWLER
+149 TYNDVFTYWLER
-161 KEEIGGAIGG
+161 KKEIGGAIGG
-171 GNSSKFY
+171 GNASKFY
-178 IYMDTSGKYCIGYG
+178 IYMDATGKYCIGYG
-192 SKKRYIEGDELKYEY
+192 NNKRYIEGDELKYEY
-207 NELISKIVKPIE
+207 NELISKIVKSIE
-219 LAKEDNIQGIKELN
+219 FAKEDNIEGIKELN

-289 KLREMDEFKDWE
+289 KLRAMDEFKEWE

-312 ISKAPRKITY
+312 ISK
-322 WALGHNYD
+322 
-330 GNNILPDLIEK
+330 
-341 NKIAVGY
+341 
-348 FEEDLSDVIINKRT
+348 
-362 LKEYLKENNCD
+362 
-373 NNIIK
+373 
-378 TLSSF
+378 
-383 SEIKKGDIVILKSS
+383 
-397 YTKGEKRNVSVFKV
+397 
-411 SAIAEVLEDVNSGY
+411 
-425 EYDEKLHHTL
+425 
-435 SVKWISKEVREI
+435 
-447 EGINY
+447 
-452 LGTLTKIK
+452 
-460 NDKILDIILNST
+460 ST
-472 NLPHELQESISN
+472 RSISN

-516 IIDTEGY
+516 IIDPEGY
-523 LEMTE
+523 SEMAE

-542 VDKGQVAFCTFHQS
+542 VDKGQIAFCTFHQS

-579 ILKRI
+579 ILKTI
-584 AYNAAYE
+584 SYNAAYE
-591 GLKDEYKEDEV
+591 ALKDEYKEEEED
-602 SYDHKK
+602 YLDKK
-608 LKVNNYINKEK
+608 LKVNEFINKEK

-633 INRGNISKIFGELIT
+633 INRGNISKVFGELIT

-667 YTKEKFSLPNNL
+667 YTKEKFSIPNNL
-679 YIIGRMNT
+679 YIIGTMNT

-709 PNYEVLDEV
+709 PNYDILDET
-718 DGIKLDELLI
+718 DGIELDRLLN

-752 NSYSDIINVVINKI
+752 KSASDVINVIVNKVV
-766 IPLLQEYF
+766 PLLQEYF
-774 YGDNEKVGMILGGIG
+774 YGDNEKVGMILG
-789 LSEDDK
+789 
-795 YIVYKEEK
+795 
-803 LASKIFK
+803 
-810 GFKNISDIGSK
+810 
-821 EFFRVKSNIGI
+821 
-832 EELKNIYED
+832 

>member
-1 MGKNAGTVALADIKC
+1 
-16 YRDKERT
+16 
-23 DLVAEFKSFPEVRK
+23 
-37 FLNVQAVGD
+37 
-46 SLERASESGK
+46 
-56 PSRGYYWRVENFRYG
+56 
-71 DRSEMNMESVVKNHE
+71 MNMESVIKNRE
-86 IQETIIDEKL
+86 SQGTIIYEKL
-96 KNFIGASKDYISKDK
+96 RKFIEASKDYISKDK
-111 FFQTLAENK
+111 FFETLAENK
-120 SKFVK
+120 SKFVE

-134 IPIEEYIVLKANYPE
+134 MPIEEYIVLKANYPE
-149 TYNDTFTYWLER
+149 TYNDVFTYWLER

-171 GNSSKFY
+171 GNASKFY
-178 IYMDTSGKYCIGYG
+178 IYMDATGKYCIGYG
-192 SKKRYIEGDELKYEY
+192 NNKRYIEGNELKYEY
-207 NELISKIVKPIE
+207 NELISKIVKSIE

-289 KLREMDEFKDWE
+289 KLREMDEFKEWE

-378 TLSSF
+378 TITNF

-397 YTKGEKRNVSVFKV
+397 YTKGEKRNISVFKV

-425 EYDEKLHHTL
+425 EYDEKLHHTIP
-435 SVKWISKEVREI
+435 VKWISKEVREI

-460 NDKILDIILNST
+460 NEKILDIILNNT
-472 NLPHELQESISN
+472 NLPHEPQGSIFN

-516 IIDTEGY
+516 IIDPEGY
-523 LEMTE
+523 LEMAE

-591 GLKDEYKEDEV
+591 GLKNEYKENESNYED
-602 SYDHKK
+602 KK
-608 LKVNNYINKEK
+608 AKVNNYINKEK

-659 NQIVVNLP
+659 NQIVANLP

-679 YIIGRMNT
+679 YIIGTMNT

-709 PNYEVLDEV
+709 PDYEVLDEV

-728 TINERVE
+728 TINERIE

-740 DHLIGHAYFVNC
+740 DHLIGHAYFVSC

-789 LSEDDK
+789 SSEDDK

-803 LASKIFK
+803 SANKIFK

>member
-1 MGKNAGTVALADIKC
+1 MGNKCGTVCLADIKC

-23 DLVAEFKSFPEVRK
+23 DLVAEFKSFPEVK
-37 FLNVQAVGD
+37 EFLKVTNVGT

-56 PSRGYYWRVENFRYG
+56 PSRGYYWRVENLRYG
-71 DRSEMNMESVVKNHE
+71 ARPEMNMESVIKNRE
-86 IQETIIDEKL
+86 SKGTIIDEKL
-96 KNFIGASKDYISKDK
+96 RKFIESAKDYISKDS
-111 FFQTLAENK
+111 FFETLEDNK
-120 SKFVK
+120 SKFTE

-149 TYNDTFTYWLER
+149 TYNDVFTYWLER
-161 KEEIGGAIGG
+161 KKEIGGAIGG
-171 GNSSKFY
+171 GNASKFY
-178 IYMDTSGKYCIGYG
+178 IYMDNTGRYCIGYG
-192 SKKRYIEGDELKYEY
+192 NKKRYVEGDELKYEY
-207 NELISKIVKPIE
+207 NELISKIVKSIE
-219 LAKEDNIQGIKELN
+219 FAKEDNIEGIKELN

-289 KLREMDEFKDWE
+289 KLRAMDEFKEWE

-312 ISKAPRKITY
+312 ISK
-322 WALGHNYD
+322 
-330 GNNILPDLIEK
+330 
-341 NKIAVGY
+341 
-348 FEEDLSDVIINKRT
+348 
-362 LKEYLKENNCD
+362 
-373 NNIIK
+373 
-378 TLSSF
+378 
-383 SEIKKGDIVILKSS
+383 
-397 YTKGEKRNVSVFKV
+397 
-411 SAIAEVLEDVNSGY
+411 
-425 EYDEKLHHTL
+425 
-435 SVKWISKEVREI
+435 
-447 EGINY
+447 
-452 LGTLTKIK
+452 
-460 NDKILDIILNST
+460 ST
-472 NLPHELQESISN
+472 RSISN

-516 IIDTEGY
+516 IIDPEGY
-523 LEMTE
+523 SEMAE

-542 VDKGQVAFCTFHQS
+542 VDKGQIAFCTFHQS

-602 SYDHKK
+602 SYDDKK

-659 NQIVVNLP
+659 NQIVANLP

-679 YIIGRMNT
+679 YIIGTMNT

-709 PNYEVLDEV
+709 PDYEVLDEV
-718 DGIKLDELLI
+718 DGIELDKLLI
-728 TINERVE
+728 AINERVE

-789 LSEDDK
+789 SSEDDK
-795 YIVYKEEK
+795 YIVYREEK
-803 LASKIFK
+803 SANKIFK

>member
-1 MGKNAGTVALADIKC
+1 
-16 YRDKERT
+16 
-23 DLVAEFKSFPEVRK
+23 
-37 FLNVQAVGD
+37 
-46 SLERASESGK
+46 
-56 PSRGYYWRVENFRYG
+56 
-71 DRSEMNMESVVKNHE
+71 
-86 IQETIIDEKL
+86 
-96 KNFIGASKDYISKDK
+96 
-111 FFQTLAENK
+111 
-120 SKFVK
+120 
-125 RFPLDKLLD
+125 
-134 IPIEEYIVLKANYPE
+134 
-149 TYNDTFTYWLER
+149 
-161 KEEIGGAIGG
+161 
-171 GNSSKFY
+171 
-178 IYMDTSGKYCIGYG
+178 
-192 SKKRYIEGDELKYEY
+192 
-207 NELISKIVKPIE
+207 
-219 LAKEDNIQGIKELN
+219 
-233 PPLWNMVL
+233 
-241 LKILSIYVPDK
+241 
-252 FIDIYSS
+252 
-259 SVLVPLAEI
+259 
-268 LNLDID
+268 
-274 KSPENIIEINYLATK
+274 
-289 KLREMDEFKDWE
+289 MDEFKEWE

-330 GNNILPDLIEK
+330 GDNILPDLIEK

-373 NNIIK
+373 NNTIK
-378 TLSSF
+378 TLTNF

-397 YTKGEKRNVSVFKV
+397 YTKGEKRNISVLKV
-411 SAIAEVLEDVNSGY
+411 SAIAEVLEDVISGY

-435 SVKWISKEVREI
+435 PVEWISKEVREI

-460 NDKILDIILNST
+460 NDKNLNIILNNT
-472 NLPHELQESISN
+472 NLSEELEESISN
-484 EVDELNE
+484 EEDELNE

-516 IIDTEGY
+516 IIDPEGY
-523 LEMTE
+523 LEMAE

-584 AYNAAYE
+584 SYNAAYE
-591 GLKDEYKEDEV
+591 GLKDKYKEDEV
-602 SYDHKK
+602 SYDDKK
-608 LKVNNYINKEK
+608 LKVNNYINKERT
-619 AFKEAKKFV
+619 FKEAKKFV

-659 NQIVVNLP
+659 NQIIANLP

-679 YIIGRMNT
+679 YIIGTMNT

-709 PNYEVLDEV
+709 PDYDVLDEI
-718 DGIKLDELLI
+718 DGIELDKLLI
-728 TINERVE
+728 AINERVE

-752 NSYSDIINVVINKI
+752 NSYSDIINVVSNKI

-774 YGDNEKVGMILGGIG
+774 YGDNEKVGMVLGGIG
-789 LSEDDK
+789 SSEDDK

-803 LASKIFK
+803 SANKIFK

>member
-1 MGKNAGTVALADIKC
+1 
-16 YRDKERT
+16 
-23 DLVAEFKSFPEVRK
+23 
-37 FLNVQAVGD
+37 
-46 SLERASESGK
+46 
-56 PSRGYYWRVENFRYG
+56 
-71 DRSEMNMESVVKNHE
+71 
-86 IQETIIDEKL
+86 
-96 KNFIGASKDYISKDK
+96 
-111 FFQTLAENK
+111 
-120 SKFVK
+120 
-125 RFPLDKLLD
+125 
-134 IPIEEYIVLKANYPE
+134 
-149 TYNDTFTYWLER
+149 
-161 KEEIGGAIGG
+161 
-171 GNSSKFY
+171 
-178 IYMDTSGKYCIGYG
+178 MDTSGKYCIGYG

-718 DGIKLDELLI
+718 YGIKLDELLI

>member
-207 NELISKIVKPIE
+207 HELISKIVKSIE
-219 LAKEDNIQGIKELN
+219 FAKEDNIEEIKELN

-241 LKILSIYVPDK
+241 LKILSIYMPDK

-259 SVLVPLAEI
+259 AVLVPLAEI

-312 ISKAPRKITY
+312 ISKDTR
-322 WALGHNYD
+322 
-330 GNNILPDLIEK
+330 
-341 NKIAVGY
+341 
-348 FEEDLSDVIINKRT
+348 
-362 LKEYLKENNCD
+362 
-373 NNIIK
+373 
-378 TLSSF
+378 
-383 SEIKKGDIVILKSS
+383 
-397 YTKGEKRNVSVFKV
+397 
-411 SAIAEVLEDVNSGY
+411 
-425 EYDEKLHHTL
+425 
-435 SVKWISKEVREI
+435 
-447 EGINY
+447 
-452 LGTLTKIK
+452 
-460 NDKILDIILNST
+460 
-472 NLPHELQESISN
+472 SISN
-484 EVDELNE
+484 EVDELNEE

-516 IIDTEGY
+516 IIDPEGY
-523 LEMTE
+523 SEIAA
-528 DNNREAILN
+528 DNDRETILN
-537 QYKEL
+537 KYKEL
-542 VDKGQVAFCTFHQS
+542 VDKGQIAFCTFHQS

-591 GLKDEYKEDEV
+591 GLKNEYKENESNYED
-602 SYDHKK
+602 KK
-608 LKVNNYINKEK
+608 AKVNNYINKEK

-679 YIIGRMNT
+679 YIIGTMNT

-709 PNYEVLDEV
+709 PDYEVLDEV

-803 LASKIFK
+803 SASKIFK

>member
-1 MGKNAGTVALADIKC
+1 MGKYSGTVALADIKC

-37 FLNVQAVGD
+37 FLNVKSVGD

-56 PSRGYYWRVENFRYG
+56 PSRGYYWRVENLRYG
-71 DRSEMNMESVVKNHE
+71 ARLEMNMESVVKNRE
-86 IQETIIDEKL
+86 SQETIIDEKL
-96 KNFIGASKDYISKDK
+96 RKFIEAAKDYISKDS
-111 FFQTLAENK
+111 FFETLEDNK
-120 SKFVK
+120 SKFTE

-134 IPIEEYIVLKANYPE
+134 MPIDEYIVLKANYPD
-149 TYNDTFTYWLER
+149 TYNDVFTYWLER
-161 KEEIGGAIGG
+161 KKEIGGAIGG
-171 GNSSKFY
+171 GNASKFY
-178 IYMDTSGKYCIGYG
+178 IYMDATGKYCIGYG
-192 SKKRYIEGDELKYEY
+192 NNKRYIEGDELKYEY
-207 NELISKIVKPIE
+207 NELISKIVKSIE
-219 LAKEDNIQGIKELN
+219 FAKEDNIEGIKELN

-259 SVLVPLAEI
+259 SVLIPLSEI

-289 KLREMDEFKDWE
+289 RLREMDEFKEWE

-312 ISKAPRKITY
+312 ISK
-322 WALGHNYD
+322 
-330 GNNILPDLIEK
+330 
-341 NKIAVGY
+341 
-348 FEEDLSDVIINKRT
+348 
-362 LKEYLKENNCD
+362 
-373 NNIIK
+373 
-378 TLSSF
+378 
-383 SEIKKGDIVILKSS
+383 
-397 YTKGEKRNVSVFKV
+397 
-411 SAIAEVLEDVNSGY
+411 
-425 EYDEKLHHTL
+425 
-435 SVKWISKEVREI
+435 
-447 EGINY
+447 
-452 LGTLTKIK
+452 
-460 NDKILDIILNST
+460 ST
-472 NLPHELQESISN
+472 RSISN
-484 EVDELNE
+484 EVDELNEDNKNFILYGPPGTGKTYNVIDELNE

-516 IIDTEGY
+516 IIDPEGY
-523 LEMTE
+523 SEIAA
-528 DNNREAILN
+528 DNDRETILN
-537 QYKEL
+537 KYKEL
-542 VDKGQVAFCTFHQS
+542 VDKGQIAFCTFHQS

-602 SYDHKK
+602 SYDDKK

-619 AFKEAKKFV
+619 TFKEAKKFV

-659 NQIVVNLP
+659 NQIVANLP

-679 YIIGRMNT
+679 YIIGTMNT

-709 PNYEVLDEV
+709 PNYDILDET
-718 DGIKLDELLI
+718 DGIELDKLLI

-789 LSEDDK
+789 SSKHDK
-795 YIVYKEEK
+795 YIVYREEK
-803 LASKIFK
+803 SASKIFK
-810 GFKNISDIGSK
+810 GFKNIGDIGSK
-821 EFFRVKSNIGI
+821 EFFIVKSDITI

>member
-56 PSRGYYWRVENFRYG
+56 PSRGYYWRVENLRYG
-71 DRSEMNMESVVKNHE
+71 ARSEMNMESVIKNRE
-86 IQETIIDEKL
+86 SQGTIIYEKL
-96 KNFIGASKDYISKDK
+96 RKFIEASKDYISKDK
-111 FFQTLAENK
+111 FFETLEDNK
-120 SKFVK
+120 SKFIE
-125 RFPLDKLLD
+125 RFPLEKLMD
-134 IPIEEYIVLKANYPE
+134 MPIEEYIVLKANYPD
-149 TYNDTFTYWLER
+149 TYNDVFTYWLER
-161 KEEIGGAIGG
+161 KKEIGGAIGG
-171 GNSSKFY
+171 GNASKFY
-178 IYMDTSGKYCIGYG
+178 IYMDATGKYCIGYG
-192 SKKRYIEGDELKYEY
+192 NNKRYIEGDELKYEY
-207 NELISKIVKPIE
+207 NELISKIVKSIE
-219 LAKEDNIQGIKELN
+219 FAKEDNIEGIKELN

-289 KLREMDEFKDWE
+289 KLRAMDEFKEWE

-312 ISKAPRKITY
+312 ISK
-322 WALGHNYD
+322 
-330 GNNILPDLIEK
+330 
-341 NKIAVGY
+341 
-348 FEEDLSDVIINKRT
+348 
-362 LKEYLKENNCD
+362 
-373 NNIIK
+373 
-378 TLSSF
+378 
-383 SEIKKGDIVILKSS
+383 
-397 YTKGEKRNVSVFKV
+397 
-411 SAIAEVLEDVNSGY
+411 
-425 EYDEKLHHTL
+425 
-435 SVKWISKEVREI
+435 
-447 EGINY
+447 
-452 LGTLTKIK
+452 
-460 NDKILDIILNST
+460 ST
-472 NLPHELQESISN
+472 RSISN

-516 IIDTEGY
+516 IIDPEGY
-523 LEMTE
+523 SEMAE

-542 VDKGQVAFCTFHQS
+542 VDKGQIAFCTFHQS

-579 ILKRI
+579 ILKTI
-584 AYNAAYE
+584 SYNAAYE
-591 GLKDEYKEDEV
+591 ALKDEYKEEEED
-602 SYDHKK
+602 YLDKK
-608 LKVNNYINKEK
+608 LKVNEFINKEK

-633 INRGNISKIFGELIT
+633 INRGNISKVFGELIT

-667 YTKEKFSLPNNL
+667 YTKEKFSIPNNL
-679 YIIGRMNT
+679 YIIGTMNT

-709 PNYEVLDEV
+709 PNYDILDET
-718 DGIKLDELLI
+718 DGIELDRLLN

-752 NSYSDIINVVINKI
+752 KSASDVINVIVNKVV
-766 IPLLQEYF
+766 PLLQEYF

-789 LSEDDK
+789 SSKHDK
-795 YIVYKEEK
+795 YIVYREEK
-803 LASKIFK
+803 SASKIFK
-810 GFKNISDIGSK
+810 GFRNIGDIGSK
-821 EFFRVKSNIGI
+821 ELFIVKSDITI

>member
-1 MGKNAGTVALADIKC
+1 
-16 YRDKERT
+16 
-23 DLVAEFKSFPEVRK
+23 
-37 FLNVQAVGD
+37 
-46 SLERASESGK
+46 
-56 PSRGYYWRVENFRYG
+56 
-71 DRSEMNMESVVKNHE
+71 
-86 IQETIIDEKL
+86 
-96 KNFIGASKDYISKDK
+96 
-111 FFQTLAENK
+111 
-120 SKFVK
+120 
-125 RFPLDKLLD
+125 
-134 IPIEEYIVLKANYPE
+134 
-149 TYNDTFTYWLER
+149 
-161 KEEIGGAIGG
+161 
-171 GNSSKFY
+171 
-178 IYMDTSGKYCIGYG
+178 
-192 SKKRYIEGDELKYEY
+192 
-207 NELISKIVKPIE
+207 
-219 LAKEDNIQGIKELN
+219 
-233 PPLWNMVL
+233 
-241 LKILSIYVPDK
+241 
-252 FIDIYSS
+252 
-259 SVLVPLAEI
+259 
-268 LNLDID
+268 
-274 KSPENIIEINYLATK
+274 
-289 KLREMDEFKDWE
+289 MDEFKEWE

-330 GNNILPDLIEK
+330 GDNILPDLIEK

-373 NNIIK
+373 NNTIK
-378 TLSSF
+378 TLTNF

-397 YTKGEKRNVSVFKV
+397 YTKGEKRNISVLKV
-411 SAIAEVLEDVNSGY
+411 SAIAEVLEDVISGY

-435 SVKWISKEVREI
+435 PVEWISKEVREI

-460 NDKILDIILNST
+460 NDKNLNIILNNT
-472 NLPHELQESISN
+472 NLSEELEESISN
-484 EVDELNE
+484 EEDELNE

-516 IIDTEGY
+516 IIDPEGY
-523 LEMTE
+523 LEMAE

-584 AYNAAYE
+584 SYNAAYE
-591 GLKDEYKEDEV
+591 GLKDKYKEDEV
-602 SYDHKK
+602 SYDDKK
-608 LKVNNYINKEK
+608 LKVNNYINKERT
-619 AFKEAKKFV
+619 FKEAKKFV

-659 NQIVVNLP
+659 NQIVANLP

-679 YIIGRMNT
+679 YIIGTMNT

-709 PNYEVLDEV
+709 PDYDVLDEI
-718 DGIKLDELLI
+718 DGIELDKLLI
-728 TINERVE
+728 EINERIE

-752 NSYSDIINVVINKI
+752 NSYSDIINVVSNKI

-774 YGDNEKVGMILGGIG
+774 YGDNEKVGMVLGGIG
-789 LSEDDK
+789 SSEDDK

-803 LASKIFK
+803 SANKIFK

>member
-1 MGKNAGTVALADIKC
+1 MANACLADIKC

-23 DLVAEFKSFPEVRK
+23 DLVAEFKSFPEVRE
-37 FLNVQAVGD
+37 FLNVKSVGT
-46 SLERASESGK
+46 SLERASKTGK
-56 PSRGYYWRVENFRYG
+56 PSRGYYWRVENLRYG
-71 DRSEMNMESVVKNHE
+71 ARSEMNMESVIKNNE
-86 IQETIIDEKL
+86 SQGTIIDEKL
-96 KNFIGASKDYISKDK
+96 RKFIEAAKDYISKDK
-111 FFQTLAENK
+111 FFETLEDNK
-120 SKFVK
+120 SKFIE
-125 RFPLDKLLD
+125 RFPLEKLMD
-134 IPIEEYIVLKANYPE
+134 MPIEEYIVLKANYPE
-149 TYNDTFTYWLER
+149 TYNDVFTYWLER
-161 KEEIGGAIGG
+161 KKEIGGAIGG
-171 GNSSKFY
+171 GNASKFY
-178 IYMDTSGKYCIGYG
+178 IYMDATGKYCIGYG
-192 SKKRYIEGDELKYEY
+192 NNKRYIEGDELKYEY
-207 NELISKIVKPIE
+207 NELISKIVKSIE

-289 KLREMDEFKDWE
+289 KLRAMDEFKEWE

-348 FEEDLSDVIINKRT
+348 FEEDLSDIIINKRT

-397 YTKGEKRNVSVFKV
+397 YTKGEKRNISVFKV

-425 EYDEKLHHTL
+425 EYDEKLRHTL
-435 SVKWISKEVREI
+435 PVKWISKEVREI

-460 NDKILDIILNST
+460 NEKILDIILNNT
-472 NLPHELQESISN
+472 NLPHELQENISI

-516 IIDTEGY
+516 IIDPEGY
-523 LEMTE
+523 LEMAE

-542 VDKGQVAFCTFHQS
+542 VDKGEVAFCTFHQS

-602 SYDHKK
+602 RYDDKK

-679 YIIGRMNT
+679 YIIGTMNT

-709 PNYEVLDEV
+709 PDYEVLDEI
-718 DGIKLDELLI
+718 DGIELDKLLI
-728 TINERVE
+728 EINERIE

-752 NSYSDIINVVINKI
+752 NSYLDIINVVINKI

-774 YGDNEKVGMILGGIG
+774 YGDNERVGMILGGIG
-789 LSEDDK
+789 LSKNDK
-795 YIVYKEEK
+795 SIVYREEK
-803 LASKIFK
+803 SAEKIFK
-810 GFKNISDIGSK
+810 GFKNISDLGSK
-821 EFFRVKSNIGI
+821 EVFRVKTEIGI
-832 EELKNIYED
+832 EELKNIYE

>member
-1 MGKNAGTVALADIKC
+1 MGNKGRTACLADIKC

-23 DLVAEFKSFPEVRK
+23 DLVAEFKSFPEVK
-37 FLNVQAVGD
+37 EFLKVTNVGT

-56 PSRGYYWRVENFRYG
+56 PSRGYYWRVENLRYG
-71 DRSEMNMESVVKNHE
+71 ARSEMNMESVVKNRE
-86 IQETIIDEKL
+86 SQETIIDEKL
-96 KNFIGASKDYISKDK
+96 RKFIEASKDYISKDK
-111 FFQTLAENK
+111 FFETLEDNK
-120 SKFVK
+120 SKFTE

-134 IPIEEYIVLKANYPE
+134 MPIEEYIVLKANYPD
-149 TYNDTFTYWLER
+149 TYNDVFTYWLER
-161 KEEIGGAIGG
+161 KKEIGGAIGG
-171 GNSSKFY
+171 GNASKFY
-178 IYMDTSGKYCIGYG
+178 IYMDNTGRYCIGYG
-192 SKKRYIEGDELKYEY
+192 NKKRYVEGDELKYEY
-207 NELISKIVKPIE
+207 NELISKIVKSIE
-219 LAKEDNIQGIKELN
+219 LAKEDNIEGIKELN

-259 SVLVPLAEI
+259 SVLIPLAEI

-289 KLREMDEFKDWE
+289 RLRAMDEFKEWE

-312 ISKAPRKITY
+312 ISK
-322 WALGHNYD
+322 
-330 GNNILPDLIEK
+330 
-341 NKIAVGY
+341 
-348 FEEDLSDVIINKRT
+348 
-362 LKEYLKENNCD
+362 
-373 NNIIK
+373 
-378 TLSSF
+378 
-383 SEIKKGDIVILKSS
+383 
-397 YTKGEKRNVSVFKV
+397 
-411 SAIAEVLEDVNSGY
+411 
-425 EYDEKLHHTL
+425 
-435 SVKWISKEVREI
+435 
-447 EGINY
+447 
-452 LGTLTKIK
+452 
-460 NDKILDIILNST
+460 ST
-472 NLPHELQESISN
+472 RSISN

-508 NVINKALE
+508 NVINKSLE
-516 IIDTEGY
+516 IIDPEGY
-523 LEMTE
+523 SEMAE

-591 GLKDEYKEDEV
+591 GLKNEYKEDEV
-602 SYDHKK
+602 SYDDKK

-659 NQIVVNLP
+659 NQIVANLP

-679 YIIGRMNT
+679 YIIGTMNT

-709 PNYEVLDEV
+709 PNYDILDET
-718 DGIKLDELLI
+718 DGIELDRLLN

-752 NSYSDIINVVINKI
+752 KSASDVINVIVNKVV
-766 IPLLQEYF
+766 PLLQEYF

-789 LSEDDK
+789 SSKHDK
-795 YIVYKEEK
+795 YIVYREEK
-803 LASKIFK
+803 SASKIFK
-810 GFKNISDIGSK
+810 GFRNIGDIGSK
-821 EFFRVKSNIGI
+821 EFFIVKSDITI

>member
-1 MGKNAGTVALADIKC
+1 MGKKAGTVALADIKC

-207 NELISKIVKPIE
+207 HELISKIVKSIE
-219 LAKEDNIQGIKELN
+219 FAKEDNIEEIKELN

-241 LKILSIYVPDK
+241 LKILSIYMPDK

-259 SVLVPLAEI
+259 AVLVPLAEI
-268 LNLDID
+268 LNLDTD
-274 KSPENIIEINYLATK
+274 KSPENIIAINYLATK
-289 KLREMDEFKDWE
+289 KLKAMDEFKKWE

-312 ISKAPRKITY
+312 ISKDTR
-322 WALGHNYD
+322 
-330 GNNILPDLIEK
+330 
-341 NKIAVGY
+341 
-348 FEEDLSDVIINKRT
+348 
-362 LKEYLKENNCD
+362 
-373 NNIIK
+373 
-378 TLSSF
+378 
-383 SEIKKGDIVILKSS
+383 
-397 YTKGEKRNVSVFKV
+397 
-411 SAIAEVLEDVNSGY
+411 
-425 EYDEKLHHTL
+425 
-435 SVKWISKEVREI
+435 
-447 EGINY
+447 
-452 LGTLTKIK
+452 
-460 NDKILDIILNST
+460 
-472 NLPHELQESISN
+472 SISN
-484 EVDELNE
+484 EIDELNE

-496 ILYGPPGTGKTY
+496 ILYGPPGTGKTQ

-516 IIDTEGY
+516 IIDPEGY
-523 LEMTE
+523 SEIAE
-528 DNNREAILN
+528 ENNRETILN
-537 QYKEL
+537 KYKEL
-542 VDKGQVAFCTFHQS
+542 VDKGQIDFCTFHQS

-602 SYDHKK
+602 SYDDKK
-608 LKVNNYINKEK
+608 VKVNNYINKER

-659 NQIVVNLP
+659 NQIVANLP

-679 YIIGRMNT
+679 YIIGTMNT

-709 PNYEVLDEV
+709 PDYDVLDEI
-718 DGIKLDELLI
+718 DGIELDKLLI
-728 TINERVE
+728 EINERIE

-752 NSYSDIINVVINKI
+752 NSYLDIINVVINKI

-774 YGDNEKVGMILGGIG
+774 YGDNERVGMILGGIG
-789 LSEDDK
+789 LSKNDK
-795 YIVYKEEK
+795 SIVYREEK
-803 LASKIFK
+803 SAEKIFK
-810 GFKNISDIGSK
+810 GFKNISDLGSK
-821 EFFRVKSNIGI
+821 EVFRVKTEIGI
-832 EELKNIYED
+832 EELKNIYEQ

>member
-1 MGKNAGTVALADIKC
+1 MRKYGGAVTLADIKC

-23 DLVAEFKSFPEVRK
+23 DLVAEFKSFPEVK
-37 FLNVQAVGD
+37 EFLKVTNVGT

-56 PSRGYYWRVENFRYG
+56 PSRGYYWRVENLRYG
-71 DRSEMNMESVVKNHE
+71 ARLEMNMESVVKNRE
-86 IQETIIDEKL
+86 SQGTIIDEKL
-96 KNFIGASKDYISKDK
+96 RKFIEAAKDYISKDS
-111 FFQTLAENK
+111 FFETLEDNK
-120 SKFVK
+120 SKFTE

-134 IPIEEYIVLKANYPE
+134 MPIEEYIVLKANYPD
-149 TYNDTFTYWLER
+149 TYNDVFTYWLER
-161 KEEIGGAIGG
+161 KKEIGGAIGG
-171 GNSSKFY
+171 GNASKFY
-178 IYMDTSGKYCIGYG
+178 IYMDATGKYCIGYG
-192 SKKRYIEGDELKYEY
+192 NNKRYIEGDELKYEY
-207 NELISKIVKPIE
+207 NELISKIVKSIE
-219 LAKEDNIQGIKELN
+219 FAKEDNIEGIKELN

-289 KLREMDEFKDWE
+289 KLRAMDEFKEWE

-312 ISKAPRKITY
+312 ISK
-322 WALGHNYD
+322 
-330 GNNILPDLIEK
+330 
-341 NKIAVGY
+341 
-348 FEEDLSDVIINKRT
+348 
-362 LKEYLKENNCD
+362 
-373 NNIIK
+373 
-378 TLSSF
+378 
-383 SEIKKGDIVILKSS
+383 
-397 YTKGEKRNVSVFKV
+397 
-411 SAIAEVLEDVNSGY
+411 
-425 EYDEKLHHTL
+425 
-435 SVKWISKEVREI
+435 
-447 EGINY
+447 
-452 LGTLTKIK
+452 
-460 NDKILDIILNST
+460 ST
-472 NLPHELQESISN
+472 RSISN

-516 IIDTEGY
+516 IIDPEGY
-523 LEMTE
+523 SEMAE

-537 QYKEL
+537 KYKEL
-542 VDKGQVAFCTFHQS
+542 VDKGQIAFCTFHQS

-602 SYDHKK
+602 SYDDKK

-619 AFKEAKKFV
+619 TFKEAKKFV

-659 NQIVVNLP
+659 NQIVADLP

-679 YIIGRMNT
+679 YIIGTMNT

-709 PNYEVLDEV
+709 PNYEILDEI
-718 DGIKLDELLI
+718 DGIELDKLLI

-789 LSEDDK
+789 SSKDDK
-795 YIVYKEEK
+795 YIVYREEK
-803 LASKIFK
+803 SANKIFK

>member
-1 MGKNAGTVALADIKC
+1 MANACLADIKC

-23 DLVAEFKSFPEVRK
+23 DLVAEFKSFPEVRE
-37 FLNVQAVGD
+37 FLNVKSVGT
-46 SLERASESGK
+46 SLERASETGK
-56 PSRGYYWRVENFRYG
+56 PSRGYYWRVENLRYG
-71 DRSEMNMESVVKNHE
+71 ARSEMNMESVIKNNE
-86 IQETIIDEKL
+86 SQGTIIDEKL
-96 KNFIGASKDYISKDK
+96 RKFIEAAKDYISKDK
-111 FFQTLAENK
+111 FFETLEDNK
-120 SKFVK
+120 SKFIE
-125 RFPLDKLLD
+125 RFPLEKLMD
-134 IPIEEYIVLKANYPE
+134 MPIEEYIVLKANYPE
-149 TYNDTFTYWLER
+149 TYNDVFTYWLER
-161 KEEIGGAIGG
+161 KKEIGGAIGG
-171 GNSSKFY
+171 GNASKFY
-178 IYMDTSGKYCIGYG
+178 IYMDATGKYCIGYG
-192 SKKRYIEGDELKYEY
+192 NNKRYIEGDELKYEY
-207 NELISKIVKPIE
+207 NELISKIVKSIE

-268 LNLDID
+268 LNLDTD
-274 KSPENIIEINYLATK
+274 KSPENIIAINYLATK
-289 KLREMDEFKDWE
+289 KLKAMDEFKEWE

-312 ISKAPRKITY
+312 IRKVPRKITY

-348 FEEDLSDVIINKRT
+348 FEEDLSDVIINKRA
-362 LKEYLKENNCD
+362 LKEYLKEHNYD
-373 NNIIK
+373 NNTIK
-378 TLSSF
+378 TLTNF

-397 YTKGEKRNVSVFKV
+397 YTKGEKRNISVFKV
-411 SAIAEVLEDVNSGY
+411 SAIAEVLEDVTSGY

-435 SVKWISKEVREI
+435 PVEWISKEVREF

-460 NDKILDIILNST
+460 NDKNLNIILNNT
-472 NLPHELQESISN
+472 NLSDELHESISN
-484 EVDELNE
+484 EEDELNE

-516 IIDTEGY
+516 IIDPEGY
-523 LEMTE
+523 SEIAE
-528 DNNREAILN
+528 ENNREAILN
-537 QYKEL
+537 KYKEL
-542 VDKGQVAFCTFHQS
+542 VDKGQIDFCTFHQS

-602 SYDHKK
+602 SYDDKK
-608 LKVNNYINKEK
+608 VKVNNYINKER

-659 NQIVVNLP
+659 NQIVANLP

-679 YIIGRMNT
+679 YIIGTMNT

-709 PNYEVLDEV
+709 PDYDVLDEI
-718 DGIKLDELLI
+718 DGIELDKLLI
-728 TINERVE
+728 EINERIE

-752 NSYSDIINVVINKI
+752 NSYLDIINVVINKI

-774 YGDNEKVGMILGGIG
+774 YGDNERVGMILGGIG
-789 LSEDDK
+789 LSKNDK
-795 YIVYKEEK
+795 SIVYREEK
-803 LASKIFK
+803 SAEKIFK
-810 GFKNISDIGSK
+810 GFKNISDLGSK
-821 EFFRVKSNIGI
+821 EVFRVKTEIGI
-832 EELKNIYED
+832 EELKNIYE